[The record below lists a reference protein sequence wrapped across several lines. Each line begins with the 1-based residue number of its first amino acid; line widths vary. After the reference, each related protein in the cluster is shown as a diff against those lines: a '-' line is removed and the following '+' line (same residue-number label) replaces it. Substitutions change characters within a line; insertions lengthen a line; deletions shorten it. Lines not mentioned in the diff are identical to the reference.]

1 MDCVLDRYHA
11 DNHVLGKRADYLTDF
26 QAIVDCFL
34 SMYWNKFT
42 GGFAEMR
49 LPQLRKVLPVVI
61 EMMDD
66 LPISI
71 PGLAPG
77 QTLRG

>member
-1 MDCVLDRYHA
+1 
-11 DNHVLGKRADYLTDF
+11 
-26 QAIVDCFL
+26 
-34 SMYWNKFT
+34 
-42 GGFAEMR
+42 MR